1 MSISD
6 SFHVKTLNELQF
18 VHETSQWVGPTFRD
32 GLKVLNLMEI
42 QINEG
47 QIFSFSSLFSSWCL
61 DEGFENNWA

>member
-32 GLKVLNLMEI
+32 GLKGIE
-42 QINEG
+42 
-47 QIFSFSSLFSSWCL
+47 L
-61 DEGFENNWA
+61 DGDPNQ